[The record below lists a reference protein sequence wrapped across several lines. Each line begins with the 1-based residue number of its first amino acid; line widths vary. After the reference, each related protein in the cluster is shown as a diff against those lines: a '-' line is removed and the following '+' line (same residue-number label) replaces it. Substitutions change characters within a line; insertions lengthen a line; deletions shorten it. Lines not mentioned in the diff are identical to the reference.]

1 MVQSVSA
8 RTMIEVGCRDG
19 RTARVVL
26 DNVPTLERYVGLDVP
41 PDYRP
46 AMESQRSEIVTDP
59 GHYAKIDPRFE
70 LLISQHGSLD
80 FAELEPCDVVFID
93 GDHSKPVVAH
103 DSALALAAVRKGGV
117 IIWHDYQSIHFN
129 DVTEAVQDLDLP
141 IQHIAGT
148 WLAVYRR

>member
-1 MVQSVSA
+1 MAVETIHFFADPIGWCGMHHQYLNVGELEIITALVQSVSA

-59 GHYAKIDPRFE
+59 GHYAKIDPTI
-70 LLISQHGSLD
+70 LS
-80 FAELEPCDVVFID
+80 C
-93 GDHSKPVVAH
+93 
-103 DSALALAAVRKGGV
+103 
-117 IIWHDYQSIHFN
+117 
-129 DVTEAVQDLDLP
+129 
-141 IQHIAGT
+141 
-148 WLAVYRR
+148 